1 MNSKWNRQYTRL
13 GKLLLA
19 PAALSAFLLLVG
31 LPAAVAD
38 EGHECRERIEK
49 AEAKLEKEVRKHG
62 WRSRQAEKRRADL
75 NAARERCWNQ
85 HHRWY
90 SGRDH
95 NWHNDRDWDR
105 DDNRD
110 HDHDQDRDDHH

>member
-1 MNSKWNRQYTRL
+1 MNARRTRQQMRR
-13 GKLLLA
+13 GQALLA
-19 PAALSAFLLLVG
+19 VAALSAFLLFVG
-31 LPAAVAD
+31 APALSAD

-49 AEAKLEKEVRKHG
+49 AEAKLEKEIRKYG

-85 HHRWY
+85 YHRWY

-105 DDNRD
+105 DDDRD
-110 HDHDQDRDDHH
+110 HDHDRKDHH